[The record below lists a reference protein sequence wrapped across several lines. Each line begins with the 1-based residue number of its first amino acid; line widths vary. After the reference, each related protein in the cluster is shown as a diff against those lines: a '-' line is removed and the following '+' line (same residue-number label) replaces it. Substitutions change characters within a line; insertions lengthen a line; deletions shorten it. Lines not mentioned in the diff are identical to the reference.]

1 MKKVKKVGNSKKKK
15 NSIIKL
21 SNLEFVLVV
30 IIGVA
35 IGAGITLLCLKPNNS
50 LTGYKKVDGTIQSI
64 IDSYNRIKENYY
76 KDIDEDELV
85 NGAVKGML
93 EAVGDPYTTY
103 MDEDIYSNFNI
114 TLNGSYEGLGVEIT
128 KQGDDIV
135 IVGIFNDSPASKA
148 GLKLEDK
155 IISIDDLKSTEITTS
170 EFSSYVRKSNKSTFK
185 VVIKRDDEEKTFEI
199 KREKVVLKS
208 VTSKVIEDNN
218 KKIGY
223 IYMSI
228 FANNTY
234 NQFKENLE
242 SLEKQGIDSL
252 IVDLRDN
259 TGGELNSAT
268 SIISLF
274 MDKSK
279 VIYQVEDKNGNI
291 EKTYSK
297 GKKDKTYPI
306 VVLVNNNT
314 ASAAEVLTAALKDN
328 LNAKIV
334 GEKTFGKGTVQ
345 TVMNT
350 STGEQY
356 KLTTKKW
363 LTPNGEWI
371 NEKGIEPDIKVEL
384 SKDKD
389 NQLEEAIKCLTN
401 KES

>member
-1 MKKVKKVGNSKKKK
+1 MKKINDDSKEIKHGT
-15 NSIIKL
+15 IKL
-21 SNLEFVLVV
+21 SNIEFILVV
-30 IIGVA
+30 VIGILIGV
-35 IGAGITLLCLKPNNS
+35 GTTLLCIKPNYQFN
-50 LTGYKKVDGTIQSI
+50 GYKKVDSTIQSI
-64 IDSYNRIKENYY
+64 IDSYNHIKTNYY
-76 KDIDEDELV
+76 KELDEEELV

-93 EAVGDPYTTY
+93 EAIGDPYTTY
-103 MDEDIYSNFNI
+103 MDETLYSNFNI
-114 TLNGSYEGLGVEIT
+114 TLNGSYEGLGIEIS

-135 IVGIFNDSPASKA
+135 IVGIFGDSPATKA
-148 GLKLEDK
+148 GLELGD
-155 IISIDDLKSTEITTS
+155 IILSVDDLKSSEISTA
-170 EFSSYVRKSNKSTFK
+170 EFSSYVRNSNKNTFK
-185 VVIKRDDEEKTFEI
+185 VVIKRDGEEKTFDI

-208 VTSKVIEDNN
+208 VTSKVIEKNN

-228 FANNTY
+228 FAANTY

-259 TGGELNSAT
+259 SGGELNTAT
-268 SIISLF
+268 NIISLF
-274 MDKSK
+274 MDKEK
-279 VIYQVEDKNGNI
+279 VIYQIEDKNGNV

-306 VVLVNNNT
+306 AVLVNNNT
-314 ASAAEVLTAALKDN
+314 ASASEVLTAALKDN

-334 GEKTFGKGTVQ
+334 GEKTYGKGTVQ
-345 TVMNT
+345 TVMNI

-371 NEKGIEPDIKVEL
+371 NEKGIEPDVEVKL

-389 NQLEEAIKCLTN
+389 NQLDEAIKCLTN

>member
-1 MKKVKKVGNSKKKK
+1 
-15 NSIIKL
+15 
-21 SNLEFVLVV
+21 
-30 IIGVA
+30 
-35 IGAGITLLCLKPNNS
+35 
-50 LTGYKKVDGTIQSI
+50 
-64 IDSYNRIKENYY
+64 
-76 KDIDEDELV
+76 
-85 NGAVKGML
+85 
-93 EAVGDPYTTY
+93 
-103 MDEDIYSNFNI
+103 
-114 TLNGSYEGLGVEIT
+114 
-128 KQGDDIV
+128 
-135 IVGIFNDSPASKA
+135 
-148 GLKLEDK
+148 
-155 IISIDDLKSTEITTS
+155 
-170 EFSSYVRKSNKSTFK
+170 
-185 VVIKRDDEEKTFEI
+185 
-199 KREKVVLKS
+199 
-208 VTSKVIEDNN
+208 
-218 KKIGY
+218 
-223 IYMSI
+223 MSI
-228 FANNTY
+228 FAANTY

-259 TGGELNSAT
+259 SGGELNTAT
-268 SIISLF
+268 NIISLF
-274 MDKSK
+274 MNKEK
-279 VIYQVEDKNGNI
+279 VIYQIEDKNGNV

-314 ASAAEVLTAALKDN
+314 ASASEVLTAALKDN

-371 NEKGIEPDIKVEL
+371 NEKGIEPDVEVKI

-389 NQLEEAIKCLTN
+389 NQLDEAIKCLTN

>member
-1 MKKVKKVGNSKKKK
+1 MKKTKKDGSIKK
-15 NSIIKL
+15 NKGSIIKL
-21 SNLEFVLVV
+21 SNVEFILVV

-35 IGAGITLLCLKPNNS
+35 IGAGITLLCLKPTS
-50 LTGYKKVDGTIQSI
+50 KVGYKKVDNTIQSI
-64 IDSYNRIKENYY
+64 IDSYNRIKDNYY
-76 KDIDEDELV
+76 KEIDENELV

-93 EAVGDPYTTY
+93 EAIGDPYTTY
-103 MDEDIYSNFNI
+103 MEEDLYSNFNI
-114 TLNGSYEGLGVEIT
+114 TLNGSYEGLGVEIS

-135 IVGIFNDSPASKA
+135 IVGIFGDSPASKA
-148 GLKLEDK
+148 GLKLGDK
-155 IISIDDLKSTEITTS
+155 IISIDDLRSTDITTS
-170 EFSSYVRKSNKSTFK
+170 EFSSYVRNNNKNTFK
-185 VVIKRDDEEKTFEI
+185 VVINRDNEEKTFEI

-208 VTSKVIEDNN
+208 VTSKVIEKND

-228 FANNTY
+228 FAANTY

-274 MDKSK
+274 VGKEK
-279 VIYQVEDKNGNI
+279 VIYQVENKNGDI

-314 ASAAEVLTAALKDN
+314 ASASEVLTAALKDN

-371 NEKGIEPDIKVEL
+371 NEKGIKPDLEVEL

>member
-1 MKKVKKVGNSKKKK
+1 MKKINDDSKEIKHGT
-15 NSIIKL
+15 IKL
-21 SNLEFVLVV
+21 SNIEFILVV
-30 IIGVA
+30 VIGIL
-35 IGAGITLLCLKPNNS
+35 IGIGTTLLCIKPNYQFN
-50 LTGYKKVDGTIQSI
+50 GYKKVDSTIQSI
-64 IDSYNRIKENYY
+64 IDSYNHIKTNYY
-76 KDIDEDELV
+76 KELDEEELV

-93 EAVGDPYTTY
+93 EAIGDPYTTY
-103 MDEDIYSNFNI
+103 MDETLYSNFNI
-114 TLNGSYEGLGVEIT
+114 TLNGSYEGLGIEIS

-135 IVGIFNDSPASKA
+135 IVGIFADSPATKA
-148 GLKLEDK
+148 GLELGD
-155 IISIDDLKSTEITTS
+155 IILSVDDLKSSEISTA
-170 EFSSYVRKSNKSTFK
+170 EFSSYVRNSNKNTFK
-185 VVIKRDDEEKTFEI
+185 VVIKRDGEEKTFDI

-208 VTSKVIEDNN
+208 VTSKVIEKNN

-228 FANNTY
+228 FAANTY

-259 TGGELNSAT
+259 SGGELNSAT

-274 MDKSK
+274 MDKEK
-279 VIYQVEDKNGNI
+279 VIYQIEDKNGNVT
-291 EKTYSK
+291 KTYSK

-306 VVLVNNNT
+306 AVLVNNNT
-314 ASAAEVLTAALKDN
+314 ASASEVLTAALKDN
-328 LNAKIV
+328 LSAKIV
-334 GEKTFGKGTVQ
+334 GEKTYGKGTVQ
-345 TVMNT
+345 TVMNI

-371 NEKGIEPDIKVEL
+371 NEKGIEPDVEVKL

-389 NQLEEAIKCLTN
+389 NQLDEAIKCLTN

>member
-1 MKKVKKVGNSKKKK
+1 MKKINDDSKEIKYGT
-15 NSIIKL
+15 IKL
-21 SNLEFVLVV
+21 SNIEFILVV
-30 IIGVA
+30 VIGIL
-35 IGAGITLLCLKPNNS
+35 IGIGTTLLCIKPNYQFN
-50 LTGYKKVDGTIQSI
+50 GYKKVDSTIQSI
-64 IDSYNRIKENYY
+64 IDSYNHIKTNYY
-76 KDIDEDELV
+76 KELDEEELV

-93 EAVGDPYTTY
+93 EAIGDPYTTY
-103 MDEDIYSNFNI
+103 MDETLYSNFNI
-114 TLNGSYEGLGVEIT
+114 TLNGSYEGLGIEIS

-135 IVGIFNDSPASKA
+135 IVGIFADSPATKA
-148 GLKLEDK
+148 GLELGD
-155 IISIDDLKSTEITTS
+155 IILSVDDLKSSEISTA
-170 EFSSYVRKSNKSTFK
+170 EFSSYVRNSNKNTFK
-185 VVIKRDDEEKTFEI
+185 VVIKRDGEEKTFDI

-208 VTSKVIEDNN
+208 VTSKVIEKNN

-228 FANNTY
+228 FAANTY

-259 TGGELNSAT
+259 SGGELNSAT

-274 MDKSK
+274 MDKEK
-279 VIYQVEDKNGNI
+279 VIYQIEDKNGNVT
-291 EKTYSK
+291 KTYSK

-306 VVLVNNNT
+306 AVLVNNNT
-314 ASAAEVLTAALKDN
+314 ASASEVLTAALKDN
-328 LNAKIV
+328 LSAKIV
-334 GEKTFGKGTVQ
+334 GEKTYGKGTVQ
-345 TVMNT
+345 TVMNI

-371 NEKGIEPDIKVEL
+371 NEKGIEPDVEVKL

-389 NQLEEAIKCLTN
+389 NQLDEAIKCLTN

>member
-1 MKKVKKVGNSKKKK
+1 MRKTKKAGSIKKSKG
-15 NSIIKL
+15 SIIKL
-21 SNLEFVLVV
+21 SNVEFILVV
-30 IIGVA
+30 IIGIA
-35 IGAGITLLCLKPNNS
+35 IGAGITLLCLKPTS
-50 LTGYKKVDGTIQSI
+50 SVGYKKVDSTIQSI
-64 IDSYNRIKENYY
+64 IDSYNRIKDNYY
-76 KDIDEDELV
+76 KEIDEKELV

-93 EAVGDPYTTY
+93 EAIGDPYTTY
-103 MDEDIYSNFNI
+103 MDEDLYSNFNI
-114 TLNGSYEGLGVEIT
+114 TLNGSYEGLGVEIS

-135 IVGIFNDSPASKA
+135 IVGIFGDSPASKA
-148 GLKLEDK
+148 GLKLGDK
-155 IISIDDLKSTEITTS
+155 IISIDDLKSTDITTS
-170 EFSSYVRKSNKSTFK
+170 EFSSYVRNTNKSTFK
-185 VVIKRDDEEKTFEI
+185 IVINRDNEEKTFEI

-208 VTSKVIEDNN
+208 VTSKVIEKND

-228 FANNTY
+228 FAANTY
-234 NQFKENLE
+234 NQFKDDLE

-252 IVDLRDN
+252 IIDLRDN

-274 MDKSK
+274 VGKEN
-279 VIYQVEDKNGNI
+279 VIYQVENKNGDI

-314 ASAAEVLTAALKDN
+314 ASASEVLTAALKDN
-328 LNAKIV
+328 LNAKVV

>member
-1 MKKVKKVGNSKKKK
+1 MKKINDSKEVKRGTIN
-15 NSIIKL
+15 L
-21 SNLEFVLVV
+21 SNIEFILVV
-30 IIGVA
+30 VIGVL
-35 IGAGITLLCLKPNNS
+35 IGVGTTLLCIKPNHQFN
-50 LTGYKKVDGTIQSI
+50 GYKKVDSTIQSI
-64 IDSYNRIKENYY
+64 IDSYNHIKTNYY
-76 KDIDEDELV
+76 KELDEDELV

-93 EAVGDPYTTY
+93 ESIGDPYTTY
-103 MDEDIYSNFNI
+103 MDESLYSNFNI
-114 TLNGSYEGLGVEIT
+114 TLNGSYEGLGVEIS

-135 IVGIFNDSPASKA
+135 IVGIFGDSPATKA
-148 GLKLEDK
+148 GLELGD
-155 IISIDDLKSTEITTS
+155 IILSVDDLKSSEISTA
-170 EFSSYVRKSNKSTFK
+170 EFSSYVRNSNKTTFK
-185 VVIKRDDEEKTFEI
+185 VVIKRDGEEKTFEI
-199 KREKVVLKS
+199 KRERVILKS
-208 VTSKVIEDNN
+208 VTSKVIEKSN

-228 FANNTY
+228 FAANTY

-259 TGGELNSAT
+259 SGGELNTAT

-274 MDKSK
+274 MDKEK
-279 VIYQVEDKNGNI
+279 VIYQIEDKNGNV

-314 ASAAEVLTAALKDN
+314 ASASEVLTAALKDN

-371 NEKGIEPDIKVEL
+371 NEKGIEPDVEVKI

-389 NQLEEAIKCLTN
+389 NQLDEAIKCLTN

>member
-1 MKKVKKVGNSKKKK
+1 MKKNNDSKEVKHGT
-15 NSIIKL
+15 IKL
-21 SNLEFVLVV
+21 SNIEFILVV
-30 IIGVA
+30 VIGVL
-35 IGAGITLLCLKPNNS
+35 IGVGTTLLCIKPNRQFN
-50 LTGYKKVDGTIQSI
+50 GYKKVDSTIQSI
-64 IDSYNRIKENYY
+64 IDSYNHIKTNYY

-93 EAVGDPYTTY
+93 EAIGDPYTTY
-103 MDEDIYSNFNI
+103 MDESLYSNFNI
-114 TLNGSYEGLGVEIT
+114 TLNGSYEGLGIEIT

-135 IVGIFNDSPASKA
+135 IVGIFGDSPATKA
-148 GLKLEDK
+148 GLKLGD
-155 IISIDDLKSTEITTS
+155 IILSVDDLKSNEISTA
-170 EFSSYVRKSNKSTFK
+170 EFSSYVRNSNKSTFK
-185 VVIKRDDEEKTFEI
+185 VVIQRDGEEKTFEI
-199 KREKVVLKS
+199 KRERVILKS
-208 VTSKVIEDNN
+208 VTSKVIEKSN

-228 FANNTY
+228 FAANTY

-259 TGGELNSAT
+259 SGGELNTAT
-268 SIISLF
+268 NIISLF
-274 MDKSK
+274 MNKEK
-279 VIYQVEDKNGNI
+279 IIYQIEDKNGNV

-314 ASAAEVLTAALKDN
+314 ASASEVLTAALKDN
-328 LNAKIV
+328 LNAKVV

-371 NEKGIEPDIKVEL
+371 NEKGIEPDVEVKI

-389 NQLEEAIKCLTN
+389 NQLDEAIKCLTN